1 MKTINLKE
9 HYPYYQHN
17 TYVDVP
23 DAVANL
29 LMQSLRDEASY
40 IRSKY
45 RHKAYFSLDRS
56 DGIEHDMTFVSLTPE
71 EIYERKVTHQQL
83 YAAISALPDKQA
95 KRLYA
100 FYFLGMSKAQIAR
113 TEGISREA
121 VSQSI
126 DRGMKKVGEYL
137 KKHL

>member
-1 MKTINLKE
+1 MKTINLK
-9 HYPYYQHN
+9 HYYSHYQQD
-17 TYVDVP
+17 YFIEVP
-23 DAVANL
+23 DEVANL
-29 LMQSLRDEASY
+29 LQQSLREESAFL
-40 IRSKY
+40 RKQY
-45 RHKAYFSLDRS
+45 RHKAYFSLDRA
-56 DGIEHDMTFVSLTPE
+56 DGIEHDMTFVSMTPE

>member
-1 MKTINLKE
+1 MNVK
-9 HYPYYQHN
+9 
-17 TYVDVP
+17 
-23 DAVANL
+23 
-29 LMQSLRDEASY
+29 S
-40 IRSKY
+40 
-45 RHKAYFSLDRS
+45 
-56 DGIEHDMTFVSLTPE
+56 
-71 EIYERKVTHQQL
+71 HQQL